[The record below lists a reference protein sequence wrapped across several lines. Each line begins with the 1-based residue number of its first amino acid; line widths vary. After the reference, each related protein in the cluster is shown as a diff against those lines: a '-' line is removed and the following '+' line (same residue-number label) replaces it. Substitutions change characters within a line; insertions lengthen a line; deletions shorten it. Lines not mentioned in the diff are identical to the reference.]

1 MLRSDGYPMDV
12 VYDPQSQQY
21 FRYIPFSEGSVIGGE
36 LNVDVVFGMK
46 AGYNLPGPAFFV
58 VWGDNNN
65 TWDGQEWSG
74 IYGSFVN
81 PYKLNYLTTNPVQD
95 HSFPISAIYDHYAY
109 NTDEY
114 AKSWKPRVAY
124 NNAGQKFMVT
134 WRETPTNNSQNDTKV
149 NHIRADKEYTGGSY
163 YTPNDVISAVAG
175 NENPMEPAITS
186 STINP
191 TALITWNDYRNFS
204 TTDWDLY
211 ANLYSVASVP
221 SIKVTKP
228 NGGENWFID
237 AEYEITW
244 TSTDYSNPVRI
255 EYSVD
260 GGASYSEI
268 VNSTANDGSYSW
280 TVPFTL
286 SDFCVVRILDATDSD
301 PFDMSDA
308 VFSITTTA
316 KIVSN
321 TNDSGPWSLRQAI
334 LDANSSPGYDTIIFK
349 VLVLEFIQSNR

>member
-1 MLRSDGYPMDV
+1 MINTKSVRLENGNWAIYTSDIVEDTPIGGNEFSQNKYALAYAPIQSSETPKGRFLLAVQTNSGINLTMLRSDGYPMDV

-58 VWGDNNN
+58 LFWGDNNN
-65 TWDGQEWSG
+65 TWDFQDWSG

-163 YTPNDVISAVAG
+163 YIPNDVISAVAG
-175 NENPMEPAITS
+175 NENPMEPA
-186 STINP
+186 
-191 TALITWNDYRNFS
+191 D
-204 TTDWDLY
+204 D
-211 ANLYSVASVP
+211 
-221 SIKVTKP
+221 IKDNKS
-228 NGGENWFID
+228 
-237 AEYEITW
+237 YC
-244 TSTDYSNPVRI
+244 SNNM
-255 EYSVD
+255 E
-260 GGASYSEI
+260 
-268 VNSTANDGSYSW
+268 
-280 TVPFTL
+280 
-286 SDFCVVRILDATDSD
+286 
-301 PFDMSDA
+301 
-308 VFSITTTA
+308 
-316 KIVSN
+316 
-321 TNDSGPWSLRQAI
+321 
-334 LDANSSPGYDTIIFK
+334 
-349 VLVLEFIQSNR
+349 